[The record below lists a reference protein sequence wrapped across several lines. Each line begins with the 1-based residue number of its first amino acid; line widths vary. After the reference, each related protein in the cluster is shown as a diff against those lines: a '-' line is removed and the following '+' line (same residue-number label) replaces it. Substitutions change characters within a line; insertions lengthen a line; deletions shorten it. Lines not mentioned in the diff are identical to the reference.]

1 MILSTQ
7 VAENWAAV
15 GAGMDSGLRP
25 LVPTVPSRVWVP
37 EQTLLVWKMRPHM
50 LGTHV
55 PLCCPTLEVSREHLL
70 WTD

>member
-25 LVPTVPSRVWVP
+25 LVPTTKTVCAV
-37 EQTLLVWKMRPHM
+37 
-50 LGTHV
+50 
-55 PLCCPTLEVSREHLL
+55 
-70 WTD
+70 